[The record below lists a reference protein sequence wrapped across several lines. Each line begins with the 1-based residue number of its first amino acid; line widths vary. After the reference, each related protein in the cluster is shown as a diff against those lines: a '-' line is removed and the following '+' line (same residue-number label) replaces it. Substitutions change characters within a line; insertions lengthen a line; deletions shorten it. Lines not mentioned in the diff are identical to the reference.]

1 MFIYD
6 KNCPEIRHGGN
17 ILNMVKAI
25 SDKPTADI
33 ILSDEKTESIS
44 PKIGTSQGYQL
55 SSLLFS
61 LVLEVV
67 ATAIRRKR
75 KGIQIRRE
83 EIKLSLQ
90 MT

>member
-6 KNCPEIRHGGN
+6 KNSPESRNGGN
-17 ILNMVKAI
+17 ILNMVKAK
-25 SDKPTADI
+25 SDKATADI
-33 ILSDEKTESIS
+33 TFSDEKTASIS
-44 PKIGTSQGYQL
+44 SKIGTSQGYQL

-61 LVLEVV
+61 LVLEVL